1 MPVRWKLFRII
12 CVLQMI
18 IASVYAIMALI
29 NVAIYGFWAL
39 LIVLVF
45 VLIFL
50 LAVLGINILNDNYP
64 NTPVTGRQKTKFNR
78 LFLLN
83 FLFLFVLFCILFI
96 EIRAAKLIIGISH
109 KPVLELSYELFIN
122 LIGIIVTL
130 VFQFIILYGLYSL
143 RNELY
148 LNFMKKQFEFEK
160 DQA

>member
-1 MPVRWKLFRII
+1 
-12 CVLQMI
+12 
-18 IASVYAIMALI
+18 
-29 NVAIYGFWAL
+29 
-39 LIVLVF
+39 
-45 VLIFL
+45 
-50 LAVLGINILNDNYP
+50 
-64 NTPVTGRQKTKFNR
+64 